1 MRLIRLELNG
11 FKSFAKKTE
20 LAFGDGITAVIGPNG
35 SGKSNI
41 ADAVRW
47 VLGEQNARALRGA
60 RMEDVIFSGTQ
71 QRRAQ
76 AYCEVTLTFDN
87 ADGLL
92 HVPFSEVAVT
102 RRVYRSGE
110 SEYCINRSPCRL
122 RDIVEMFRD
131 TGVGRD
137 GYSIIGQGRVDEI
150 LANKSN
156 ERRAA
161 LEEAAG
167 IMRYRVRK
175 EEAERKLEHAGKNL
189 ERLEDILSELHGRLE
204 PLEKQSAEARAY
216 LKLRDELR
224 DLEINLFL
232 YRHARGQERLAA
244 LEETLGQ
251 LSGEQAQGEEQA
263 AAAQQEAAA
272 LAQRLSEQDAAL
284 SKRRGELLAARSGAE
299 ARAGEY
305 NVLLERRERV
315 RAERAAAVEA
325 RDALLARR
333 DELGATIETMASGA
347 AASAA
352 QEQLARDVAAAQ
364 DALAAQDEA
373 LLAQE
378 RALEERKSALMEAM
392 NRLADARSGLSRFDA
407 MAASITAR
415 MDELRAQQAERA
427 AADGALEQEFDE
439 AQNALAALAAAREE
453 AQQRLDEAQQRR
465 AQLDEKHSEAEN
477 ARRAL
482 EQEAEA
488 ARSRLRVLSEMA
500 RSREGYQA
508 SVRSLMADAARD
520 GRLGA
525 AVTGVV
531 AELIHVPARFE
542 TAVTMALG
550 GALQNIV
557 TPTAE
562 DARYVIEYLRQKEYG
577 RATLLPLSL
586 LHSTPAS
593 ARERALLSDAEGC
606 FGLASELISCDAALR
621 PVAEYLLGRTAVVED
636 LGAGLRLKKRTGG
649 AFHIATLEG
658 DIISTGGAMSGGS
671 RQKRAPSLLGRERE
685 IKELRE
691 AVRQK
696 EERLSELSKTCEA
709 LSRDLMLAGLQA
721 EAFRSQLHEQELALA
736 RQKEK
741 ADIIARDRARSAG
754 EGERLAQELQRLSDN
769 LADAGRQREE
779 ATALERDIETG
790 NAATR
795 EDVQRAQAELTQQ
808 RARREAASQA
818 LTEQKVRL
826 MALQKERDAVEAE
839 RRRLQAEHEQACRAI
854 GRQDEAI
861 ARADGQLAAA
871 GERIEALRQSV
882 EQQQRAAD
890 EQQREQDR
898 LEQARAACAASLEQ
912 ARQRREQA
920 LEALRDVGERR
931 HRQELQKSR
940 AEMELA
946 AMQDRMWEEY
956 ELTYE
961 NALPL
966 RHEIAPGP
974 AAARVRAVRDEMH
987 AMGDVNLSSIEEYRA
1002 VAERHEAL
1010 DRQCADLRRARE
1022 DLERLVA
1029 ELTGTMQS
1037 EFRRQFDVI
1046 QENFGRVFAEL
1057 FGGGHAELRLS
1068 DSGDVLGCDIDIIAQ
1083 PPGKK
1088 LQLLSLL
1095 SGGERA
1101 LTTIALLF
1109 ALLQLKPPAFCI
1121 LDEIESSLDEVNV
1134 SRFAEYLRS
1143 YSGKTQ
1149 FILITHRKG
1158 SMEVCDA
1165 LYGVSME
1172 ERGVSKV
1179 VSARFGGA
1187 AG

>member
-1 MRLIRLELNG
+1 MDLRRLIQNTDCQLVRGDALTEVTALCCDSRCAGPGALFVCLPGRHTDGRQFAAQAVAAGAVAVLCAGPPPDVGAAVVETENPRRMMAVLAARLC
-11 FKSFAKKTE
+11 
-20 LAFGDGITAVIGPNG
+20 
-35 SGKSNI
+35 
-41 ADAVRW
+41 
-47 VLGEQNARALRGA
+47 GEPARAMTMIG
-60 RMEDVIFSGTQ
+60 VTGTKGKTTT
-71 QRRAQ
+71 AHLL
-76 AYCEVTLTFDN
+76 AAILK
-87 ADGLL
+87 ADG
-92 HVPFSEVAVT
+92 
-102 RRVYRSGE
+102 RRVGLVGTNGVCWPGHRHDLNHTTPE
-110 SEYCINRSPCRL
+110 SCDLQALL
-122 RDIVEMFRD
+122 RRMADDGCD
-131 TGVGRD
+131 TCVMEVSSLGMKFDR
-137 GYSIIGQGRVDEI
+137 
-150 LANKSN
+150 
-156 ERRAA
+156 
-161 LEEAAG
+161 AAG
-167 IMRYRVRK
+167 IEFDVGVFTN
-175 EEAERKLEHAGKNL
+175 LSPDHIGPGEHADFAEYLHWKAALFQQCRAGVFNIDDPWVGKIVDGVPCRVVTYGTVPGADVRADSNFTL
-189 ERLEDILSELHGRLE
+189 TREGGRL
-204 PLEKQSAEARAY
+204 
-216 LKLRDELR
+216 
-224 DLEINLFL
+224 
-232 YRHARGQERLAA
+232 
-244 LEETLGQ
+244 
-251 LSGEQAQGEEQA
+251 
-263 AAAQQEAAA
+263 
-272 LAQRLSEQDAAL
+272 
-284 SKRRGELLAARSGAE
+284 
-299 ARAGEY
+299 
-305 NVLLERRERV
+305 
-315 RAERAAAVEA
+315 
-325 RDALLARR
+325 
-333 DELGATIETMASGA
+333 GA
-347 AASAA
+347 AFT
-352 QEQLARDVAAAQ
+352 V
-364 DALAAQDEA
+364 
-373 LLAQE
+373 
-378 RALEERKSALMEAM
+378 
-392 NRLADARSGLSRFDA
+392 
-407 MAASITAR
+407 
-415 MDELRAQQAERA
+415 
-427 AADGALEQEFDE
+427 DGVRYTVGMPGAFSV
-439 AQNALAALAAAREE
+439 QNALAALAAAREE

-465 AQLDEKHSEAEN
+465 AQLDEKHSEAES

-649 AFHIATLEG
+649 VFHIATLEG

-754 EGERLAQELQRLSDN
+754 EGERLAQELRRLSDN

-826 MALQKERDAVEAE
+826 MALQKERDAVEAAP
-839 RRRLQAEHEQACRAI
+839 RRLQTEHEQACRAI